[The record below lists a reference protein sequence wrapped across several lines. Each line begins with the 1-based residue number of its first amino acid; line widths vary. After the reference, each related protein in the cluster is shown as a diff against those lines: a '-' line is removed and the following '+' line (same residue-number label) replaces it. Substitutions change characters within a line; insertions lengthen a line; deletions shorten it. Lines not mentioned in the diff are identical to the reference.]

1 MENTALIIDII
12 SLCGKIILENGG
24 EIYRAEDT
32 ITRILTSVQCTELE
46 VYALPTGFFVGFKN
60 GEKAEQAIIK
70 RIKSRGTNLTK
81 LEQVNQLSRAI
92 TGGKL
97 SLAEA
102 KEKLTKLQKAPGR
115 NQWLVMVAAALST
128 GFFTFMFCGNVFD
141 FLVGCLSGFTIQ
153 FAFTYTHKN
162 EFFNIM
168 SALFGSMIASLYA
181 AIFSLF
187 MPISPQIV
195 IVSSM
200 MPLFPGISMTN
211 AVRDSMRG
219 DLTSGLTRGVEALLV
234 AVMLSLGTGIIY
246 MAFRMETV
254 ITIELSMKLPV
265 LLLSSFFGTLF
276 FGFIQE
282 SPNRAIVTSA
292 CVGALSCLVY
302 YLALKAAASPLLAL
316 FLGSFSIA
324 FVSEVLARIMKMPTT
339 TFISTSIVPLVP
351 GIGLFLMMLSL
362 VEQNTL
368 DFVSKGVSATLQIG
382 AMAMGLALD
391 AFLVTGIT
399 QYKLNHRKNLSARKE
414 K

>member
-32 ITRILTSVQCTELE
+32 ISRILTSVGCTELE

-60 GEKAEQAIIK
+60 GEEKEQAIIK

-81 LEQVNQLSRAI
+81 LEKVNQLSRAM
-92 TGGKL
+92 TGGSL
-97 SLAEA
+97 SLTDA
-102 KEKLTKLQKAPGR
+102 KDKLADLQKQTGR
-115 NQWLVMVAAALST
+115 NQWLVMAAAALST
-128 GFFTFMFCGNVFD
+128 GFFTFMFCGNIFD
-141 FLVGCLSGFTIQ
+141 FLIGCLSGFTIQ

-181 AIFSLF
+181 AIFSFF

-246 MAFRMETV
+246 TAFRMQTV
-254 ITIELSMKLPV
+254 ITIELNLQLPI
-265 LLLSSFFGTLF
+265 LLMSSFFGTLF

-282 SPNRAIVTSA
+282 SPNKAIITSA
-292 CVGALSCLVY
+292 CVGSFSCLVY
-302 YLALKAAASPLLAL
+302 FAALRWIGSPLLAL

-324 FVSEVLARIMKMPTT
+324 FVSEILARIMKMPTT

-368 DFVSKGVSATLQIG
+368 DFVAKGVSATLQIG

-391 AFLVTGIT
+391 AFMVTVIT
-399 QYKLNHRKNLSARKE
+399 QHKIHKTTYDKGGR
-414 K
+414 